1 MLHTQHEGDEE
12 DPDMIPLLSDS
23 DRDPEFAPIVQL
35 NSLPRAVDLQQ
46 IGTRIVLSAWVVIFG
61 VLALVAVFL
70 AARALSEIAA
80 LKAALNQHIHSP
92 RPAPTPSPL
101 LPKQQ
106 QQQPFHSEPCL
117 LQCLT
122 GGSWASLMIAWL
134 PALDPNPGR
143 SDLLCSRHPCTFSA
157 ERLVFIPL

>member
-1 MLHTQHEGDEE
+1 MLLTQHEGDEE

-23 DRDPEFAPIVQL
+23 DRDTEFAPIVQL
-35 NSLPRAVDLQQ
+35 DSRLPRAVDLQQ

-92 RPAPTPSPL
+92 PPAPTPSPL

-106 QQQPFHSEPCL
+106 HQPFRSEPCL

-122 GGSWASLMIAWL
+122 GGQCGSCI
-134 PALDPNPGR
+134 
-143 SDLLCSRHPCTFSA
+143 
-157 ERLVFIPL
+157 